1 MALRNTYNLKSF
13 EADTAAEISD
23 VVFKKNDMILAL
35 DTGETK
41 KGDGETS
48 FSNLPVFGSGGGA
61 DTVAWSE
68 VTGKP
73 STFPPVVGTTAKTA
87 KAGNYQPTWAQVT
100 GKPTIPTNNNELTNG
115 AGYISSVPAQSWTSI
130 TGKPSTFTPAAHEHP
145 FTEIT
150 GTAVAGQIPTLPIG
164 KISGL
169 QTELNNKI
177 AYADLSGVSDSVAT
191 DVAGL
196 VEDFNA
202 LLAILKGS

>member
-23 VVFKKNDMILAL
+23 VVFKKNDMVLAI
-35 DTGETK
+35 DTEETK

-48 FSNLPVFGSGGGA
+48 FSDLPVFGSGGGSDA
-61 DTVAWSE
+61 VAWSAI
-68 VTGKP
+68 TGKP
-73 STFPPVVGTTAKTA
+73 SKFPPVVGTTASTA
-87 KAGNYQPTWAQVT
+87 KAGNYQPAWGQVT
-100 GKPTIPTNNNELTNG
+100 
-115 AGYISSVPAQSWTSI
+115 S
-130 TGKPSTFTPAAHEHP
+130 KPSKFPPAAHEHP

-150 GTAVAGQIPTLPIG
+150 GTAGAGQIPTLPIG

-202 LLAILKGS
+202 LFAILKGA

>member
-61 DTVAWSE
+61 DTVAWSA

-87 KAGNYQPTWAQVT
+87 KAGNYQPTWGQV
-100 GKPTIPTNNNELTNG
+100 
-115 AGYISSVPAQSWTSI
+115 S
-130 TGKPSTFTPAAHEHP
+130 GKPSTFPPAAHEHP

-150 GTAVAGQIPTLPIG
+150 GTAVAGQIPTLAIG

-177 AYADLSGVSDSVAT
+177 AYADFSGVTDSVAT

-196 VEDFNA
+196 VADFNA
-202 LLAILKGS
+202 LLAILKGA